1 MNFLQLIS
9 TRCAPASSA
18 VTDSTNETDDREYAD
33 DDGLISDEDP
43 PMDEG
48 VGENSE
54 GSGEEE
60 GSGGDEESGAEV
72 RRRRKRQSSAT
83 EIGSEQEFRMEP
95 SSLMTVLDTPL
106 CLEEGKRYEIKLIFD
121 QVWPLT
127 LFLLFHF

>member
-1 MNFLQLIS
+1 
-9 TRCAPASSA
+9 
-18 VTDSTNETDDREYAD
+18 
-33 DDGLISDEDP
+33 
-43 PMDEG
+43 MDEG

-72 RRRRKRQSSAT
+72 RRRRKRQSSTT

-127 LFLLFHF
+127 LFLLFPFLKKKNNDLPGHSRRILTRERVRDSLSVFFPRNHSTRTDQFASK